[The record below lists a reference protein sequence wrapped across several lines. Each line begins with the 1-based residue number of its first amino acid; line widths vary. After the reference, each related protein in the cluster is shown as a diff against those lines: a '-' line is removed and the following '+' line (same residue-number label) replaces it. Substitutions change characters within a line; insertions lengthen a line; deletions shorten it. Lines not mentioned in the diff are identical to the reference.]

1 MNHFDLEEFKK
12 NTLRKIVTRNGNHVR
27 IICTDAKRNYPIIGL
42 VEMDGREEICSFMP
56 DGRWCKTVEIS
67 DYDLF
72 FVPEKK
78 HGFVSIYRNVRGNLF
93 FGNIRCT
100 EQEALDELYDDKDT
114 RIDTIQVEWE
124 E

>member
-1 MNHFDLEEFKK
+1 MEHFSLEKYRA
-12 NTLRKIVTRNGNHVR
+12 NPSRKVVTRNGNHVR
-27 IICTDAKRNYPIIGL
+27 IICTDAKQKYPIIGL
-42 VEMDGREEICSFMP
+42 VEMDGIEEICKFMP
-56 DGRWCKTVEIS
+56 DGRWCKTFKLR

-78 HGFVSIYRNVRGNLF
+78 HGFVSIYRNVSGNLF
-93 FGNIRCT
+93 FGNIRGT

-114 RIDTIQVEWE
+114 RIDTIKVEWE